1 MTAKDSFRNIIPM
14 RAAKT
19 GYIVLSVILFLMGL
33 FLLIFPKTLGNVFAD
48 ILGISM
54 ILFGVIKVIGY
65 FSKDLFRLAFQYD
78 LAFGILITLVGIK
91 TIARP
96 DRFLEFL
103 CMVIGI
109 IILADGLFK
118 IQMSMDAK
126 VFGIHKWW
134 LILSLAV
141 IAGVFGAL
149 LLFNPSQGSI
159 LIMRLIG
166 IALMAEGVMNFA
178 TVLTAVKIVKHQ
190 KKDVLEGV
198 YREL

>member
-1 MTAKDSFRNIIPM
+1 MNKETFRNILPM
-14 RAAKT
+14 RTAKT
-19 GYIVLSVILFLMGL
+19 GYIVLSLVLFLMGL
-33 FLLIFPKTLGNVFAD
+33 FLLIFPKTVGTVFANV
-48 ILGISM
+48 LGIAM

-78 LAFGILITLVGIK
+78 LAFGVLIILVGIA
-91 TIARP
+91 TIQRP
-96 DRFLEFL
+96 VELLEFL
-103 CMVIGI
+103 CMVIGVL
-109 IILADGLFK
+109 ILADGLFK

-149 LLFNPSQGSI
+149 LLFNPTEGS
-159 LIMRLIG
+159 LVIMRLIG
-166 IALMAEGVMNFA
+166 VALMAEGIMNLA
-178 TVLTAVKIVKHQ
+178 TVLTAVKIIKHQ

>member
-1 MTAKDSFRNIIPM
+1 MNKETFRNILPM
-14 RAAKT
+14 RTAKT
-19 GYIVLSVILFLMGL
+19 GYIVLSLVLFLMGL
-33 FLLIFPKTLGNVFAD
+33 FLLIFPKTVGNVFANV
-48 ILGISM
+48 LGIAM

-78 LAFGILITLVGIK
+78 LAFGILIILVGIA
-91 TIARP
+91 TIHRP
-96 DRFLEFL
+96 GELLEFL
-103 CMVIGI
+103 CMVIGVL
-109 IILADGLFK
+109 ILSDGLFK

-149 LLFNPSQGSI
+149 LLFNPTEGS
-159 LIMRLIG
+159 LVIMRLIG
-166 IALMAEGVMNFA
+166 VALMAEGIMNLA
-178 TVLTAVKIVKHQ
+178 TVLTAVKIIKHQ

>member
-1 MTAKDSFRNIIPM
+1 MNKETFRNILPM
-14 RAAKT
+14 RTAKT
-19 GYIVLSVILFLMGL
+19 GYIVLSLVLLLMGL
-33 FLLIFPKTLGNVFAD
+33 FLLIFPKTVGTVFANV
-48 ILGISM
+48 LGIAM

-78 LAFGILITLVGIK
+78 LAFGILIILVGIA
-91 TIARP
+91 TIHRP
-96 DRFLEFL
+96 GELLEFL
-103 CMVIGI
+103 CMVIGVL
-109 IILADGLFK
+109 ILADGLFK

-149 LLFNPSQGSI
+149 LLFNPTEGS
-159 LIMRLIG
+159 LVIMRLIG
-166 IALMAEGVMNFA
+166 VALMAEGIMNLA
-178 TVLTAVKIVKHQ
+178 TVLTAVKIIKHQ

>member
-1 MTAKDSFRNIIPM
+1 MNKETFRNILPM
-14 RAAKT
+14 RTAKT
-19 GYIVLSVILFLMGL
+19 GYIVLSLVLFLMGL
-33 FLLIFPKTLGNVFAD
+33 FLLIFPKTVGNVFANV
-48 ILGISM
+48 LGIAM

-78 LAFGILITLVGIK
+78 LAFGVLIILVGIA
-91 TIARP
+91 TIHRP
-96 DRFLEFL
+96 GELLEFL
-103 CMVIGI
+103 CMVIGVL
-109 IILADGLFK
+109 ILADGLFK

-149 LLFNPSQGSI
+149 LLFNPTEGS
-159 LIMRLIG
+159 LVIMRLIG
-166 IALMAEGVMNFA
+166 VALMAEGIMNLA
-178 TVLTAVKIVKHQ
+178 TVLTAVKIIKHQ

>member
-1 MTAKDSFRNIIPM
+1 MNKETFRNILPM
-14 RAAKT
+14 RTAKT
-19 GYIVLSVILFLMGL
+19 GYIVLSVVLFLMGL
-33 FLLIFPKTLGNVFAD
+33 FLLIFPKTVGNVFANV
-48 ILGISM
+48 LGIAM

-78 LAFGILITLVGIK
+78 LAFGVLIILVGIA
-91 TIARP
+91 TIHRP
-96 DRFLEFL
+96 GELLEFL
-103 CMVIGI
+103 CMVIGVL
-109 IILADGLFK
+109 ILADGLFK

-149 LLFNPSQGSI
+149 LLFNPTEGS
-159 LIMRLIG
+159 LVIMRLIG
-166 IALMAEGVMNFA
+166 VALMAEGIMNLA
-178 TVLTAVKIVKHQ
+178 TVLTAVKIIKHQ

>member
-1 MTAKDSFRNIIPM
+1 MNKETFRNILPM
-14 RAAKT
+14 RTAKT
-19 GYIVLSVILFLMGL
+19 GYIVLSLVLFLMGL
-33 FLLIFPKTLGNVFAD
+33 FLLIFPKTVGTVFANV
-48 ILGISM
+48 LGIAM

-78 LAFGILITLVGIK
+78 LAFGVLIILVGIA
-91 TIARP
+91 TIHRP
-96 DRFLEFL
+96 GELLEFL
-103 CMVIGI
+103 CMVIGVL
-109 IILADGLFK
+109 ILADGLFK

-149 LLFNPSQGSI
+149 LLFNPTEGS
-159 LIMRLIG
+159 LVIMRLIG
-166 IALMAEGVMNFA
+166 VALMAEGIMNLA
-178 TVLTAVKIVKHQ
+178 TVLTAVKIIKHQ

>member
-1 MTAKDSFRNIIPM
+1 MNKETFRNILPM
-14 RAAKT
+14 RTAKT
-19 GYIVLSVILFLMGL
+19 GYIVLSLVLFLMGL
-33 FLLIFPKTLGNVFAD
+33 FLLIFPKTVGTVFANV
-48 ILGISM
+48 LGIAM

-65 FSKDLFRLAFQYD
+65 FSKDLFRLAFRYD
-78 LAFGILITLVGIK
+78 LAFGILIILVGIA
-91 TIARP
+91 TIHRP
-96 DRFLEFL
+96 GELLEFL
-103 CMVIGI
+103 CMVIGVL
-109 IILADGLFK
+109 ILADGLFK

-149 LLFNPSQGSI
+149 LLFNPTEGS
-159 LIMRLIG
+159 LVIMRLIG
-166 IALMAEGVMNFA
+166 VALMAEGIMNLA
-178 TVLTAVKIVKHQ
+178 TVLTAVKIIKHQ